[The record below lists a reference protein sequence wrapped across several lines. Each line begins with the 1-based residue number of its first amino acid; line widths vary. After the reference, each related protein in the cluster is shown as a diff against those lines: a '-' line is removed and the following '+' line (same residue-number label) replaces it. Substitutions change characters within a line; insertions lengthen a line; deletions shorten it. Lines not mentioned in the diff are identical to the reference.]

1 MEKITINIQDI
12 ISNPNY
18 SPDEYINKL
27 KSKHPEYS
35 LEDLEELAVAFTK
48 QTYENYANAR
58 VNNSE
63 QADLILERIKYGHI
77 PTKYEIFELMCDDP
91 IKIEQYI
98 TLQTIKDRVNSND
111 VIAKEDFDTLSD
123 IIGLDQ
129 ETSEQIRLSFVNKG
143 ILVDEYIDKET
154 EIQR

>member
-18 SPDEYINKL
+18 SPDEYINEL
-27 KSKHPEYS
+27 KAKHSEYS
-35 LEDLEELAVAFTK
+35 LEDLEELAVALTK
-48 QTYENYANAR
+48 QAYEYHANTR
-58 VNNSE
+58 MIFSE
-63 QADLILERIKYGHI
+63 RTDEILERIKCGHI
-77 PTKYEIFELMCDDP
+77 LTKFEEFEFICDDP
-91 IKIEQYI
+91 IKIEQYV
-98 TLQTIKDRVNSND
+98 TLETIKDRVKRND

-129 ETSEQIRLSFVNKG
+129 ETSEQIRQSFVNKG